1 MRVVLDTN
9 VLVSA
14 LIRPKGTPGLIIH
27 HLRNG
32 DFTLLY
38 SDPLL
43 EEWLG
48 VLSRP
53 HIQSKYHLTHED
65 VQTVLMFI
73 LQRGEQ
79 VTPERQ
85 ITECRDRRDNQFLE
99 AAVAGQAD
107 IIVSGDKDLLVL
119 NPFEKIPIVTPAAFL
134 SMLSESK

>member
-1 MRVVLDTN
+1 MRVVMDTN

-14 LIRPKGTPGLIIH
+14 LIHPKGTPGLIIS

-48 VLSRP
+48 VLGRP

-65 VQTVLMFI
+65 VQSVLMFI
-73 LQRGEQ
+73 LKRGELVTPDRQ
-79 VTPERQ
+79 VTS
-85 ITECRDRRDNQFLE
+85 CRDPKDNQFLE

-119 NPFEKIPIVTPAAFL
+119 NPFEAIPIIKPVTFL
-134 SMLSESK
+134 SMLAESK